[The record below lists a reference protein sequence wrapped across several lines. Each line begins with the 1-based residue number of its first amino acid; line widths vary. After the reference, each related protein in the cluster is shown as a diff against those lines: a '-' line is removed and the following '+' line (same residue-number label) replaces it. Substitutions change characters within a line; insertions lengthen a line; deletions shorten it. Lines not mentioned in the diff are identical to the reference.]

1 MSDAIEFDRVSKRFG
16 AQQALR
22 SVSFT
27 VPAGSIFGLVG
38 LNGAG
43 KTTLIKCLLD
53 FTFPD
58 SGDIRIFSHPATD
71 APARGPLAYLPE
83 RFIPPWYLTGLE
95 YLQMMWRLYGVS
107 PDRSR
112 VEAAVAA
119 IDLDPKHLVKRV
131 GSYSKGSGQKLG
143 IAAVLLSERSLL
155 VLDEPMSGLDPRARA
170 CLKAEIKAAHAR
182 GATVLFSSHSLADI
196 EELCD
201 CFTLLHDGE
210 IRYVGGAEELSMR
223 TGVVTLDAAFL
234 KAIEGPIPAMAVP
247 LSAGE

>member
-1 MSDAIEFDRVSKRFG
+1 MSDAIDFNRVSKRFG
-16 AQQALR
+16 EQPALR

-27 VPAGSIFGLVG
+27 VPTGSIFGLVG

-58 SGDIRIFSHPATD
+58 SGDIRIFSLPATD
-71 APARGPLAYLPE
+71 ALARAPLAYLPE
-83 RFIPPWYLTGLE
+83 RFIPPSYLTGLE
-95 YLQMMWRLYGVS
+95 YLQMMSRLYGIA
-107 PDRSR
+107 PEQQRI
-112 VEAAVAA
+112 EAAVTA
-119 IDLDPKHLVKRV
+119 IDFDPKYLAKRV

-143 IAAVLLSERSLL
+143 IAAVLLSERNLL

-170 CLKAEIKAAHAR
+170 CLKIEMKIAHRR

-201 CFTLLHDGE
+201 SFTLLHQGG
-210 IRYVGGAEELSMR
+210 IRYIGGAAELRER
-223 TGVVTLDAAFL
+223 TGAHTLDAAFL
-234 KAIEGPIPAMAVP
+234 KAIEGPVP
-247 LSAGE
+247 EV

>member
-1 MSDAIEFDRVSKRFG
+1 MSNAIDFNGVCKRFG
-16 AQQALR
+16 AQAALR

-27 VPAGSIFGLVG
+27 VPSGAIFGLIG

-58 SGDIRIFSHPATD
+58 SGEVRIFSTPATD
-71 APARGPLAYLPE
+71 SRAREPLAYLPE
-83 RFIPPWYLTGLE
+83 RFIPPAYLTGLE
-95 YLQMMWRLYGVS
+95 YLQMMARLHGVT
-107 PDRSR
+107 PDEARI
-112 VEAAVAA
+112 EAAVAA
-119 IDLDPKHLVKRV
+119 IDLDPAYLPKRV

-170 CLKAEIKAAHAR
+170 FLKAEIKAAHGR
-182 GATVLFSSHSLADI
+182 GATVLFSSHSLADV

-201 CFTLLHDGE
+201 SFSLLHEGE
-210 IRYVGGAEELSMR
+210 IKYVGGAQELRQR
-223 TGVVTLDAAFL
+223 TGADTLDAAFL
-234 KAIEGPIPAMAVP
+234 KAVEGPVP
-247 LSAGE
+247 SIR

>member
-1 MSDAIEFDRVSKRFG
+1 MSDAIDFNRVSKRFG
-16 AQQALR
+16 AQAALR

-27 VPAGSIFGLVG
+27 VPSGAIFGLIG

-58 SGDIRIFSHPATD
+58 SGDVRIFSVPATD
-71 APARGPLAYLPE
+71 SRARAPLAYLPE
-83 RFIPPWYLTGLE
+83 RFIPPAYLTGLE
-95 YLQMMWRLYGVS
+95 YLQMMSRLYGVA
-107 PDRSR
+107 PGQARI
-112 VEAAVAA
+112 EEAVAA
-119 IDLDPKHLVKRV
+119 IDLDPKYLSKQV
-131 GSYSKGSGQKLG
+131 GAYSKGSGQKLG

-170 CLKAEIKAAHAR
+170 FLKAEIKIAHRR

-201 CFTLLHDGE
+201 SFSLLHQGE
-210 IRYVGGAEELSMR
+210 IKYVGGAQELCER
-223 TGVVTLDAAFL
+223 TGANSLDAAFL
-234 KAIEGPIPAMAVP
+234 QALERPVP
-247 LSAGE
+247 